1 MHETGRAQS
10 IIKAVL
16 ERAGELSMPEV
27 KKVEVLVN
35 SAMGVDKEELLEIIE
50 DLKKDTALKETQFA
64 LKDASMQATC
74 KKCGMVFPVDSPS
87 ATCPTCG
94 SADFEL
100 SLLDEWEIAK
110 IE

>member
-50 DLKKDTALKETQFA
+50 DLKKNTALKETQFV